1 MATPS
6 KAVFTKGPWHV
17 EECQQCP
24 ERGRIYVHARGWL
37 DPKELIAEACR
48 TDRDVDNGD
57 VAEAEANARLI
68 AEAGTVAHE
77 TGLTPRQLA
86 ERCKELEAAAKA
98 LLMSEQVRDW
108 DTPEAIAIRAAIAK
122 TGGLSA
128 RTYHYDMAEP
138 YTYTWPEGGTYY
150 VMFNYFSFQNGKL
163 NVGQCESVRQ
173 EDVPAVIAAL
183 EKNGRT
189 RASYRYENGR
199 AVLVTAAIA
208 KTGGA
213 A

>member
-17 EECQQCP
+17 EECEQCP

-86 ERCKELEAAAKA
+86 ERCKELETALRLAAAQLA
-98 LLMSEQVRDW
+98 HYEPVA
-108 DTPEAIAIRAAIAK
+108 PAIRAALAK
-122 TGGLSA
+122 TGGGVA
-128 RTYHYDMAEP
+128 
-138 YTYTWPEGGTYY
+138 
-150 VMFNYFSFQNGKL
+150 
-163 NVGQCESVRQ
+163 
-173 EDVPAVIAAL
+173 
-183 EKNGRT
+183 
-189 RASYRYENGR
+189 
-199 AVLVTAAIA
+199 
-208 KTGGA
+208 
-213 A
+213 